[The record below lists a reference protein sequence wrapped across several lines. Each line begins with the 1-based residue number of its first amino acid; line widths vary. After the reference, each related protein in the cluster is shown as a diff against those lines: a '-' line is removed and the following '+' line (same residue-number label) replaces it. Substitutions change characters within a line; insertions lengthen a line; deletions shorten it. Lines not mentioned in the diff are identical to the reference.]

1 MPLASE
7 SLGDPVTNTTQSF
20 DAWEQRTIPDFLQNE
35 KLRLIV
41 FRIQL
46 CHPNTRLWTFPSIP
60 PSPPCWSRPEKAS
73 WKPVNK
79 EIAQQIYVY
88 IYIHIYVNKS
98 QAFRFFSCLQRKHI
112 YLTLLGTNIS
122 HPKAVGKMNFLSHW
136 WDMLAPWRVFMSIIF
151 NRTFFVV
158 QKNRPRS
165 TLPLLFCCRAPGI
178 WPAPGNWRKVTLPP
192 IIMEV
197 ENDPK
202 WKETNIGG
210 THFPLP
216 WLWEIKNKQKFTKL
230 SHSKSLGE
238 FEILLKLLPFF
249 SLRNSH
255 RFQLQPKSTP
265 FAWVTWSKAST
276 GLAPSAFLWDSNQQ
290 TISHQAHQ
298 PIFPSCLSFPAMRI
312 LIASAVLA
320 WSCTKEPTFNL
331 LVWQLQKQNWKFTH
345 LQPVPYSC
353 YPSNPFPFLK
363 PKFGCF
369 VLKNLRGPNSE
380 TSKDLS
386 RSWGILLH
394 QHPHQLTSLRKK
406 KKNKPRNGCFL
417 FFFIRTAKQML

>member
-1 MPLASE
+1 MTL
-7 SLGDPVTNTTQSF
+7 
-20 DAWEQRTIPDFLQNE
+20 NE
-35 KLRLIV
+35 
-41 FRIQL
+41 
-46 CHPNTRLWTFPSIP
+46 
-60 PSPPCWSRPEKAS
+60 
-73 WKPVNK
+73 
-79 EIAQQIYVY
+79 
-88 IYIHIYVNKS
+88 
-98 QAFRFFSCLQRKHI
+98 RKRS
-112 YLTLLGTNIS
+112 Y
-122 HPKAVGKMNFLSHW
+122 
-136 WDMLAPWRVFMSIIF
+136 WRY
-151 NRTFFVV
+151 
-158 QKNRPRS
+158 
-165 TLPLLFCCRAPGI
+165 
-178 WPAPGNWRKVTLPP
+178 
-192 IIMEV
+192 
-197 ENDPK
+197 
-202 WKETNIGG
+202 

-255 RFQLQPKSTP
+255 RFQLQPKFTP

-363 PKFGCF
+363 PKICCF
-369 VLKNLRGPNSE
+369 VFQRSEGPKLRDFERSLPQLRHPE
-380 TSKDLS
+380 TIS
-386 RSWGILLH
+386 IH
-394 QHPHQLTSLRKK
+394 I
-406 KKNKPRNGCFL
+406 N
-417 FFFIRTAKQML
+417 